1 MLIKSFLLEGNE
13 DLVHKTEWWRKK
25 NLPFYEMKRKH
36 SFLGIKF
43 IQEKSSNL
51 RWAKKKRLNLKFIE
65 KVSLSSKVP
74 SLTKKFGN
82 EINAC
87 ILKPLQRVVLLFEK
101 QGEQDSVS
109 KAPIHNFVPS
119 LKMLCRKWFRA
130 RILKSSK

>member
-74 SLTKKFGN
+74 SLTKKIRKRNKCLHSEATSKSGTAFWKTRRTRFSFKSFN
-82 EINAC
+82 TQLCTVPQNAM
-87 ILKPLQRVVLLFEK
+87 QRMIPCTYPQEL
-101 QGEQDSVS
+101 
-109 KAPIHNFVPS
+109 
-119 LKMLCRKWFRA
+119 
-130 RILKSSK
+130 